1 MATSAEAG
9 ARAGAGI
16 RAVARGG
23 VGVETEAET
32 VAAAAAA
39 ASAFRHCDTM
49 KEALKNMPAKG
60 RRGGITMHVC
70 AGVCV

>member
-1 MATSAEAG
+1 MATSAEARGEKGAGAEAGTG
-9 ARAGAGI
+9 ARAGA
-16 RAVARGG
+16 RAG
-23 VGVETEAET
+23 VRAEAAAET

-60 RRGGITMHVC
+60 RRGG
-70 AGVCV
+70 